1 MSDEINDHEEV
12 QGGGDEITHSIT
24 PISGMYQNWF
34 LDYASYVIL
43 ERAVPAIED
52 GLKPVQRRILHSMKE
67 KDDGR
72 YNKVA
77 NIIGHTMQY
86 HPHGDA
92 AIGAAMVNLGQKDL
106 LIDTQG
112 NWGDIR
118 TGDNAAAARYI
129 ESRLSKLAVDVVF
142 NPQTTRWQASYDGRN
157 KEPITL
163 PVKFPLLLA
172 QGVEGIAVG
181 LATKIMPH
189 NFCEL
194 CEASVKHLQGKRFKL
209 YPDFPTGGMVD
220 VENYNDGLKGGKV
233 RVRAKIEKVDTKTL
247 IIRDIPFSTTTTNLI
262 DTIIKANDQGKIK
275 IKKVI
280 DNTAKDVEI
289 LIDLAPGVSPDVMI
303 DALYAF
309 TDCELSISPNAC
321 VIVGDKPEFL
331 PVSEILRR
339 NTDFTVELLKRELEI
354 RKAELMEKILFSSL
368 EKIFIQEEMYI
379 NFKLYDNKVDLF
391 KYLDTR
397 FEPFKA
403 HFFREL
409 TDEDFDKLT
418 QIPMIRITRFD
429 SAKAD
434 EKMKGLEDELA
445 QVNHHLA
452 YLIDYAVAHFVC
464 LLEKYGKGKE
474 RKTEIKTFDTIQ
486 AQEVVVNNAKLY
498 VNRVEGFVGTGLKKD
513 EFVCECSDIDDII
526 SFRRDGKMMVSRISD
541 KVFVGKDIVW
551 TGVWK
556 KSDDRMVYNLIYLD
570 GKSGRSMVKR
580 FQVTGIT
587 RDKEY
592 DLTKGDKKSKLHYM
606 TANPNGEAE
615 VVTVYLTSGCNAKK
629 KVFDFDF
636 ADIEIKGRA
645 AGGNILTKYPVR
657 KIDLK
662 TKGVSTLS
670 GIKIWYDPS
679 VGRLNSDER
688 GQFVGEFDGDDHV
701 MVLFKDGSYELT
713 SYELSNRYDD
723 NKIMIITKHDPNK
736 VVSCVYYDGAS
747 KNYYVKRFK
756 VETSTLG
763 KNFIFISEESGSKLM
778 VVSVAK
784 DPTIELTHRK
794 DSKSE
799 KKVSLLS
806 FIALIEVK
814 GWKAMGNKLTSDQV
828 LKVKLIE
835 PTEPETEEP
844 GEEGDDDGP
853 DLGGVETA
861 EDELPET
868 HEDEKPVG
876 QIVEEVKV
884 ESKKSVETGKT
895 SKQEVEKVEQ
905 SNADSKTA
913 KQEKTPPSGSE
924 DKLKPGD
931 HVEFDLSPK
940 KKKND
945 KGDESKDQLN
955 LF

>member
-1 MSDEINDHEEV
+1 MSDEINDQEEV
-12 QGGGDEITHSIT
+12 HDGNDEVIHNIT
-24 PISGMYQNWF
+24 PLSGMYENWF

-92 AIGAAMVNLGQKDL
+92 AIGDAMVNLGQKEL

-118 TGDNAAAARYI
+118 TGDSAAAARYI
-129 ESRLSKLAVDVVF
+129 ESRLSKLALDVGF
-142 NPQTTRWQASYDGRN
+142 NPQTTNWQASYDGRN

-194 CEASVKHLQGKRFKL
+194 CEASIKHLQGKRFKL

-220 VENYNDGLKGGKV
+220 VEHYNDGLKGGKI
-233 RVRAKIEKVDTKTL
+233 RVRAKIEKVDQKTL

-262 DTIIKANDQGKIK
+262 DSIIKANDQGKIK
-275 IKKVI
+275 IKKVV

-309 TDCELSISPNAC
+309 TDCESSISPNSC

-331 PVSEILRR
+331 PVTEILKR
-339 NTDFTVELLKRELEI
+339 NTEFTVDLLKRELEI
-354 RKAELMEKILFSSL
+354 RKGELMEKILFSSL

-379 NFKLYDNKVDLF
+379 NFKEYDNKPDLF
-391 KYLDTR
+391 KYLDAR
-397 FEPFKA
+397 FEPFKPQ
-403 HFFREL
+403 FYREVG
-409 TDEDFDKLT
+409 DEDFDKLT

-434 EKMKGLEDELA
+434 EKMRGLEEELA
-445 QVNHHLA
+445 EVNHHLA
-452 YLIDYAVAHFVC
+452 NLIDYAIAHFER
-464 LLEKYGKGKE
+464 LLDKYGKGKE

-526 SFRRDGKMMVSRISD
+526 SFRRDGKMIVSRISD
-541 KVFVGKDIVW
+541 KVFVGKDILW

-556 KSDDRMVYNLIYLD
+556 KGDERMVYNLIYVD

-592 DLTKGDKKSKLHYM
+592 DLTKGDKKSKVHYL

-615 VVTVYLTSGCNAKK
+615 VVTIYLTSGCNAKK

-636 ADIEIKGRA
+636 SDVEIKGRA

-662 TKGVSTLS
+662 TKGISTLS

-679 VGRLNSDER
+679 VGRLNSDSR
-688 GQFVGEFDGDDHV
+688 GQFVGEFNGDDN
-701 MVLFKDGSYELT
+701 VLVVFKDGSYELT

-723 NKIMIITKHDPNK
+723 NKLEIITKYHPEK
-736 VVSCVYYDGAS
+736 VISCVYLDGAS

-756 VETSTLG
+756 IETTTVG
-763 KNFIFISEESGSKLM
+763 KNFVFISEEPGSKMM
-778 VVSVAK
+778 VVSVDK
-784 DPTIELTHRK
+784 NPRIELTHRK

-799 KKVSLLS
+799 KKVSELS

-814 GWKAMGNKLTSDQV
+814 GWKAMGNRLTSDQV
-828 LKVKLIE
+828 IKIKLIE
-835 PTEPETEEP
+835 SVDEPE
-844 GEEGDDDGP
+844 P
-853 DLGGVETA
+853 D
-861 EDELPET
+861 EDELD
-868 HEDEKPVG
+868 EDELDATEQVSDSKDDDTSEGEVD
-876 QIVEEVKV
+876 EVKS
-884 ESKKSVETGKT
+884 EKKSSEVEVPKVEKPTTETEIKKSPISKT
-895 SKQEVEKVEQ
+895 S
-905 SNADSKTA
+905 S
-913 KQEKTPPSGSE
+913 SE
-924 DKLKPGD
+924 EEKLKPGD
-931 HVEFDLSPK
+931 SIDFDLTNK
-940 KKKND
+940 KKD
-945 KGDESKDQLN
+945 SGKDQLD

>member
-1 MSDEINDHEEV
+1 MSDEINDQEEV
-12 QGGGDEITHSIT
+12 HDGNDEVIHNIT
-24 PISGMYQNWF
+24 PLSGMYENWF

-92 AIGAAMVNLGQKDL
+92 AIGDAMVNLGQKEL

-118 TGDNAAAARYI
+118 TGDSAAAARYI
-129 ESRLSKLAVDVVF
+129 ESRLSKLALDVVF
-142 NPQTTRWQASYDGRN
+142 NPQTTNWQASYDGRN

-194 CEASVKHLQGKRFKL
+194 CEASIKHLQGKRFKL

-220 VENYNDGLKGGKV
+220 VEHYNDGLKGGKI
-233 RVRAKIEKVDTKTL
+233 RVRAKIEKVDQKTL

-262 DTIIKANDQGKIK
+262 DSIIKANDQGKIK
-275 IKKVI
+275 IKKVV

-309 TDCELSISPNAC
+309 TDCESSISPNSC

-331 PVSEILRR
+331 PVTEILKR
-339 NTDFTVELLKRELEI
+339 NTEFTVDLLKRELEI
-354 RKAELMEKILFSSL
+354 RKGELMEKILFSSL

-379 NFKLYDNKVDLF
+379 NFKEYDNKPDLF
-391 KYLDTR
+391 KYLDAR
-397 FEPFKA
+397 FEPFKPQ
-403 HFFREL
+403 FYREVG
-409 TDEDFDKLT
+409 DEDFDKLT

-434 EKMKGLEDELA
+434 EKMRGLEEELA
-445 QVNHHLA
+445 EVNHHLA
-452 YLIDYAVAHFVC
+452 NLIDYAIAHFER
-464 LLEKYGKGKE
+464 LLDKYGKGKE

-526 SFRRDGKMMVSRISD
+526 SFRRDGKMIVSRISD
-541 KVFVGKDIVW
+541 KVFVGKDILW

-556 KSDDRMVYNLIYLD
+556 KGDERMVYNLIYVD

-592 DLTKGDKKSKLHYM
+592 DLTKGDKKSKVHYL

-615 VVTVYLTSGCNAKK
+615 VVTIYLTSGCNAKK

-636 ADIEIKGRA
+636 SDVEIKGRA

-662 TKGVSTLS
+662 TKGISTLS

-679 VGRLNSDER
+679 VGRLNSDSR
-688 GQFVGEFDGDDHV
+688 GQFVGEFNGDDN
-701 MVLFKDGSYELT
+701 VLVVFKDGSYELT

-723 NKIMIITKHDPNK
+723 NKLEIITKYHPEK
-736 VVSCVYYDGAS
+736 VISCVYLDGAS

-756 VETSTLG
+756 IETTTVG
-763 KNFIFISEESGSKLM
+763 KNFVFISEEPGSKMM
-778 VVSVAK
+778 VVSVDK
-784 DPTIELTHRK
+784 NPRIELTHRK

-799 KKVSLLS
+799 KKVSELS

-814 GWKAMGNKLTSDQV
+814 GWKAMGNRLTSDQV
-828 LKVKLIE
+828 IKIKLIE
-835 PTEPETEEP
+835 SVDEPE
-844 GEEGDDDGP
+844 P
-853 DLGGVETA
+853 D
-861 EDELPET
+861 EDELD
-868 HEDEKPVG
+868 EDELDATEQVSDSKDDDTSEGEVD
-876 QIVEEVKV
+876 EVKS
-884 ESKKSVETGKT
+884 EKKSSEVEVPKVEKPTTETEIKKSPISKT
-895 SKQEVEKVEQ
+895 S
-905 SNADSKTA
+905 S
-913 KQEKTPPSGSE
+913 SE
-924 DKLKPGD
+924 EEKLKPGD
-931 HVEFDLSPK
+931 SIDFDLTNK
-940 KKKND
+940 KKD
-945 KGDESKDQLN
+945 SGKDQLD

>member
-1 MSDEINDHEEV
+1 MSDEINDQEEV
-12 QGGGDEITHSIT
+12 QGGGDEIIHKIT
-24 PISGMYQNWF
+24 PISGMYENWF

-129 ESRLSKLAVDVVF
+129 ESRLSKLALDVVF
-142 NPQTTRWQASYDGRN
+142 NPQTTHWQASYDGRN

-194 CEASVKHLQGKRFKL
+194 CEASIKHLQGKRFKL

-233 RVRAKIEKVDTKTL
+233 RVRAKIEKVDSKTL

-309 TDCELSISPNAC
+309 TDCELSISPNSC
-321 VIVGDKPEFL
+321 VIVGEKPEFL
-331 PVSEILRR
+331 PVTEILRR

-379 NFKLYDNKVDLF
+379 NFKEYDNKPDLF
-391 KYLDTR
+391 KYLDER
-397 FEPFKA
+397 FEPFKPQ
-403 HFFREL
+403 FFREL

-452 YLIDYAVAHFVC
+452 HLIEYAIAHYER

-474 RKTEIKTFDTIQ
+474 RKTEIRTFDTIQ

-498 VNRVEGFVGTGLKKD
+498 VNRAEGFIGTGLKKD
-513 EFVCECSDIDDII
+513 EFVEECSDIDDII
-526 SFRRDGKMMVSRISD
+526 SFRRDGKMMVSRIAD

-556 KSDDRMVYNLIYLD
+556 KGDDRMVYNLIYLD

-636 ADIEIKGRA
+636 ADIEIKGRG

-670 GIKIWYDPS
+670 GIKIWYDSS
-679 VGRLNSDER
+679 VGKLNSDER
-688 GQFVGEFDGDDHV
+688 GQFVGEFNGDDNV
-701 MVLFKDGSYELT
+701 MVLYKDGSYELT
-713 SYELSNRYDD
+713 SYELTNRYDS
-723 NKIMIITKHDPNK
+723 NKVVVITKYDPDK
-736 VVSCVYYDGAS
+736 VVSCVYYDGGS

-763 KNFIFISEESGSKLM
+763 KNFIYISEEAGSKLM

-784 DPTIELTHRK
+784 NPRIELTHRK
-794 DSKSE
+794 DSKSD
-799 KKVSLLS
+799 KKVSELS

-835 PTEPETEEP
+835 DEEPEDN
-844 GEEGDDDGP
+844 DDDN
-853 DLGGVETA
+853 DGGISET
-861 EDELPET
+861 EVVPEEEKKVDT
-868 HEDEKPVG
+868 EVKEKALEKP
-876 QIVEEVKV
+876 KV
-884 ESKKSVETGKT
+884 SQKETDNSKPKAEGKKSEP
-895 SKQEVEKVEQ
+895 EKE
-905 SNADSKTA
+905 ASKTA
-913 KQEKTPPSGSE
+913 SGESG
-924 DKLKPGD
+924 LKPGD
-931 HVEFDLSPK
+931 KVEFDLSK

-945 KGDESKDQLN
+945 DKGDGKDQLN